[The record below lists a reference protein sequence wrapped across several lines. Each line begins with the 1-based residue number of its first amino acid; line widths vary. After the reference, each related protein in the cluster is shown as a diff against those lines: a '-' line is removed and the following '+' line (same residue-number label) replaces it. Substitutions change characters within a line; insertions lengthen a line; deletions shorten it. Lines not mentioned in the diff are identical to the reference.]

1 MRYVQAKK
9 KAPNIKKNY
18 RMAVKPP
25 KATLPIPKAAKKGSY
40 PPVDMMTKPAIMH
53 NRANIRLP
61 LYKIYI

>member
-1 MRYVQAKK
+1 
-9 KAPNIKKNY
+9 
-18 RMAVKPP
+18 MAVKPP